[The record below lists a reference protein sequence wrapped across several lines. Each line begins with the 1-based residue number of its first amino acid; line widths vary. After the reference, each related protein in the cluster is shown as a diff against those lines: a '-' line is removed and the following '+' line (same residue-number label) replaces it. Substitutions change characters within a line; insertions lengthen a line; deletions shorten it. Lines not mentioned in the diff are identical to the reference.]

1 MGRAVMK
8 ELVRLQ
14 RNYFNSNATKPV
26 AFRLA
31 QLNKLKRMI
40 ESNEGVLQE
49 AIYQDVGKGTF
60 ETFLTEFYFVHEE
73 LKTVIKDLQE
83 WARPKPIDT
92 DVLNA
97 PAKSYVIPAPLG
109 VSLVIAPWNYPF
121 QLSLGPVIAAIAAGC
136 TIVLKPSEL
145 TPNCSQVLDSLIKK
159 NFDLEYFAVVEGGI
173 PETTEVL
180 AQKFDVIF
188 FTGSVPVGKV
198 VYEAAAKHLTP
209 VILELGGKSPA
220 IVAADSDLDIAVRR
234 LTWAKFLN
242 AGQSCIAPD
251 YVCVHKSVEQPFLE
265 KVACEIKI
273 ADYKLENGN
282 YVNIINERNAS
293 RVAGLIDVNKVYLG
307 GAYDIEKRFIEP
319 TVMTNVTWDDKV
331 MQEEIFGP
339 VLPVMAYED
348 LDEVIR
354 QIKQRPK
361 PLSLSV
367 FTQDESI
374 ERKVLQE
381 ISFGGGCVNEAL
393 MHIANGDLPF
403 GGVGDS
409 GTGSYHGGAG
419 FKAFPH
425 FKSILDKEVTPD
437 PDVKY
442 SPHTEEKLKVLK
454 SIAGVG

>member
-97 PAKSYVIPAPLG
+97 PAKSYVIPAPLR

-188 FTGSVPVGKV
+188 FTGSV
-198 VYEAAAKHLTP
+198 
-209 VILELGGKSPA
+209 
-220 IVAADSDLDIAVRR
+220 
-234 LTWAKFLN
+234 
-242 AGQSCIAPD
+242 
-251 YVCVHKSVEQPFLE
+251 
-265 KVACEIKI
+265 
-273 ADYKLENGN
+273 
-282 YVNIINERNAS
+282 
-293 RVAGLIDVNKVYLG
+293 
-307 GAYDIEKRFIEP
+307 
-319 TVMTNVTWDDKV
+319 
-331 MQEEIFGP
+331 
-339 VLPVMAYED
+339 
-348 LDEVIR
+348 
-354 QIKQRPK
+354 
-361 PLSLSV
+361 
-367 FTQDESI
+367 
-374 ERKVLQE
+374 
-381 ISFGGGCVNEAL
+381 
-393 MHIANGDLPF
+393 
-403 GGVGDS
+403 
-409 GTGSYHGGAG
+409 
-419 FKAFPH
+419 
-425 FKSILDKEVTPD
+425 
-437 PDVKY
+437 
-442 SPHTEEKLKVLK
+442 
-454 SIAGVG
+454 